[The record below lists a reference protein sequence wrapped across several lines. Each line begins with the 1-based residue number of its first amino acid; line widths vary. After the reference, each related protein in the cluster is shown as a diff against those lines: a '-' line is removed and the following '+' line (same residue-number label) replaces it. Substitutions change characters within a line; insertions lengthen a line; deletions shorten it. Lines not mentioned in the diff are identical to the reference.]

1 MAAKKQAVDAKT
13 ELVKSAGLNAV
24 VMDVDG
30 LALFNS
36 YQRYASSLPQEV
48 VMLVD
53 IGASVLNMV
62 VTSGDYPEEA
72 IQMMIDGSSED
83 VDKIL
88 FQPMNYINVRSVVE
102 EKHKEIIRE
111 LKRTIDCF
119 CEIDTGKMVQK
130 LILSGGYA
138 RVIGLQE
145 ALQRD
150 LSLPTELANP
160 LMGIEFIGD
169 DGTGPDLKDF
179 APMMA
184 VGVGLALRKWGDR

>member
-1 MAAKKQAVDAKT
+1 
-13 ELVKSAGLNAV
+13 
-24 VMDVDG
+24 
-30 LALFNS
+30 
-36 YQRYASSLPQEV
+36 
-48 VMLVD
+48 MLVD

-62 VTSGDYPEEA
+62 VTSGDYPIVMRDASVGGGLYEEA

-88 FQPMNYINVRSVVE
+88 FQPMNDINVRSVVE